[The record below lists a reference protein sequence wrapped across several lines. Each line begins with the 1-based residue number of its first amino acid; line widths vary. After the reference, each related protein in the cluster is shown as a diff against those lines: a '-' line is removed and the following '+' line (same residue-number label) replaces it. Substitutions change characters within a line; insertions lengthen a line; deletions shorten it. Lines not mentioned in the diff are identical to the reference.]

1 MQEPPP
7 PEPEIERFN
16 VGAQERTFRVA
27 HMKGDGACIF
37 RAVAHVVYGDQER
50 HPEVRGAIVEHVT
63 QNWPLYS
70 DFVREST
77 PQEYFAKM
85 SGSCEFGTAIEIN
98 AANRL
103 YRVSFEIFIN
113 KTQIARFALD
123 AGDPV
128 AYLKFSGPYESGH
141 VDVYE
146 LVADEPEKPFNSDI
160 AFENLLDFTVNFT
173 QTQYIA
179 LMFKYLHY
187 FKQNEYFESQMQARI
202 QSAAACTPLQKF
214 SEYSAIMVEMN
225 KKYNEM
231 HDAKIFVEEL
241 PSDEAAD
248 ERDEEEAL
256 VDYSMDIESLPKAPA
271 KSLSSAS
278 ATSTSST
285 APLNAVASRL
295 LDLDLKSLL
304 DAQSP
309 NCELFNFYVSRPKI
323 LDTIMGDINA
333 LLNLTTLGDKTVAS
347 LKNLTHKLFAL
358 GDTEIMVVFEFKDFL
373 KHPELQKFLL
383 NHENIKYKKLLSAK
397 AMKSIVYLEQNPDVI
412 LQQPDAVKN
421 ILLSILLTYKQASAF
436 NCFLCQSDLN
446 RVSDERVLKIIDEY
460 RRLKYVNTDGPPLAA
475 PKKKKAPIR
484 IQQNII
490 LNSVAAPVIE
500 PDIELGAEPA
510 PPELGA
516 EPDTEL
522 GAEPDTELGAE
533 PDTELGAEPA
543 PPELGAEFSP
553 EPDTELGFEPDTEP
567 GADRGA
573 ESGPERGRE
582 RGAESEF
589 NFESGA
595 ELGFVSEGEDSEPR
609 RRSKKR
615 KRKRIAP
622 GAGDEESDYVERAAD
637 SDDSFVVKRSK
648 RSQNALRFFDME
660 ADVSEG
666 SERSGSERSLST
678 ERFSDRELTSSSSSS
693 RASPDR
699 ASFASS
705 RASPDRTGPSPYYS
719 SPSPSLPPPPRPK
732 KVRPPL
738 RARSP
743 SPVRRPLS
751 PFEPSVFPK
760 RAERRRDDL
769 PSFPS
774 ESMPYYFQKLLM
786 TMHREVRDGTRFTAG
801 LGSHPT
807 RLSDLHA
814 RSLVGD
820 ADLSPLTRDVRFY
833 DMLKP
838 LSLYGATLLDESQ
851 ILWFINKSYV
861 YFALCADRFETI
873 RRAVGPA
880 AADETVVFVIKYN
893 FLWHYAEF
901 IRTLMSSAL
910 TAHPNRKIVNALT
923 IFDSNVRK
931 KFSAVSSRAGLSPPA
946 SAVVENTLV
955 KLMQGEV

>member
-7 PEPEIERFN
+7 PQPEIERFN

-113 KTQIARFALD
+113 KTQIARFALE

-256 VDYSMDIESLPKAPA
+256 VDDSMAIESLPKAPA

-278 ATSTSST
+278 AT
-285 APLNAVASRL
+285 
-295 LDLDLKSLL
+295 
-304 DAQSP
+304 
-309 NCELFNFYVSRPKI
+309 
-323 LDTIMGDINA
+323 
-333 LLNLTTLGDKTVAS
+333 AS

-475 PKKKKAPIR
+475 PKKRKAPIR

-516 EPDTEL
+516 EPAPPEL
-522 GAEPDTELGAE
+522 GAEPA
-533 PDTELGAEPA
+533 PPELGAEPA

-553 EPDTELGFEPDTEP
+553 EADTELGFEPDTEP
-567 GADRGA
+567 GAERGA

-609 RRSKKR
+609 RRSKKK

-622 GAGDEESDYVERAAD
+622 GADADESDYVERAAD

-678 ERFSDRELTSSSSSS
+678 ERFSDREMTSSSS

-719 SPSPSLPPPPRPK
+719 SPSPSPSPSPSLPPPPRPK

-743 SPVRRPLS
+743 SPARRPLS
-751 PFEPSVFPK
+751 PFEPTVFPK

-931 KFSAVSSRAGLSPPA
+931 KFSPVSSRAGLSPPASAAA